1 MQYHKR
7 NIPAGHVINHIDEN
21 PLNNAIDN
29 LELIPIGEN
38 TSKNKKSSRN
48 NQYSKTGSVLSRL
61 RKEKEEA
68 FERKL
73 ENPTEENI
81 RA

>member
-1 MQYHKR
+1 MQHHKR

-38 TSKNKKSSRN
+38 TSKNKKSLRN
-48 NQYSKTGSVLSRL
+48 NQYSRTGSVLSRL
-61 RKEKEEA
+61 RREKEKA

-73 ENPTEENI
+73 EDPTEENI